1 MKFVNKMRQSLL
13 LAAACVLVFGI
24 SDAHAFTRGDM
35 DVYGLAESF
44 TWREFDD
51 AGAQL
56 LKESGPRYGVGVAYA
71 HEFPIHLT
79 LRPRIELSGGAVD
92 YNGRTQAGVPVAT
105 TTNYFGIKLEM
116 DMGSRFRPW
125 QSFVI
130 EPFAGLGIKS
140 WSRDIKDGTAANG
153 TLALGYTEQ
162 WSTMYGRL
170 GFRGEQSL
178 GQKNNLF
185 LLAGVKL
192 PVSTENYIND
202 ANVSS
207 QAITLK
213 PGNKPSL
220 FAEAGVQLHRVKISA
235 FYDSM
240 RFKKSPVVWTSA
252 TAGFLQPRSESDMVG
267 VRIGAS
273 F

>member
-1 MKFVNKMRQSLL
+1 
-13 LAAACVLVFGI
+13 
-24 SDAHAFTRGDM
+24 M

-56 LKESGPRYGVGVAYA
+56 LKESGPRYGLGVAYA

-92 YNGRTQAGVPVAT
+92 YDGRTQAGVPVAT
-105 TTNYFGIKLEM
+105 TTNYFGIKAEM
-116 DMGSRFRPW
+116 DLGGRIKLWPGAVF
-125 QSFVI
+125 
-130 EPFAGLGIKS
+130 EPFAGIGIRS

-153 TLALGYTEQ
+153 TLAIGYTEQ
-162 WSTMYGRL
+162 WSTIYGRL

-185 LLAGVKL
+185 MLAGVKL
-192 PVSTENYIND
+192 PVYTENYIND
-202 ANVSS
+202 ANISYG
-207 QAITLK
+207 AITLK

-220 FAEAGVQLHRVKISA
+220 FAEAGVKLNIFKISA

-240 RFKKSPVVWTSA
+240 RFKKSPIVMVYDPYWGVV
-252 TAGFLQPRSESDMVG
+252 GYYQPKSESDMIG
-267 VRIGAS
+267 VKVGAS